1 MKVSALIESLQSFDS
16 NLEVVVRGHEGGYNN
31 SIGTQEMTVVVDYY
45 KGDPWMG
52 NHEDAGYVEQFDN
65 LEPQDKKVGVI
76 LIY

>member
-1 MKVSALIESLQSFDS
+1 MKVSELIESLQSFDS
-16 NLEVVVRGHEGGYNN
+16 NLEVVVRGYEGGYNN

-52 NHEDAGYVEQFDN
+52 NHEDAGYVEVLDTSH
-65 LEPQDKKVGVI
+65 PRDKKVGVI